1 MAVKIETMSV
11 VVPGQVV
18 RKFNGKDTTLTIT
31 GDQARH
37 IYDVMG
43 TVVSL
48 FDSVDKSAADE

>member
-18 RKFNGKDTTLTIT
+18 RKFDGSQTTLTIT
-31 GDQARH
+31 GDQAR
-37 IYDVMG
+37 YLYEAMG

-48 FDSVDKSAADE
+48 FDSVDAG